1 MWTTTKQRLI
11 PGRLLGRV
19 SSLDWF
25 ISIGL
30 VPLSYA
36 LVGPVAGVFGARD
49 DARRGRAHRRRD
61 HLRLPVPAR
70 DAGHRAT
77 GGDGRAAT
85 PEPGAAWGESML
97 LGLASVLRT
106 PGGSPGEGA
115 SLMCS
120 AADSDTW
127 VMKQRAWLL
136 YLVTA
141 EAALFAYLFVPG
153 FRQGFVFNLIALSS
167 PIAIVQAVRMWKPAV
182 KAPWYL
188 FALGQAF
195 FVAGDVITYNY
206 EKFFGTALPF
216 PSIGDV
222 LYLSVYPCL
231 IAGILLL
238 VRRRSPGRDR
248 EGLID
253 SLIIAVGLGVIS
265 WSFLM
270 GPIAHDSSSTPLQK
284 LVSMGY
290 PFMDLVLLTVVVR
303 LAIAPGRRGL
313 AFYLLPAAALFLFAT
328 DFLYSYISVQG
339 LVYDQSGY
347 LEAGWATFYIL
358 WGAAALHPS
367 MAALSDRAPDKEIRL
382 TRARLVLLGAALAH
396 RATRIGVVQ
405 LLRGEHSD
413 LWVITGS
420 TTILFILVAIRMSGL
435 VHKLELSFGREKAL
449 RTAGASLVTAT
460 NRESIYAAA
469 MYAASPL
476 ANQGRARLLVRV
488 ESEERTA
495 LRPLRRGR
503 DVRRR

>member
-1 MWTTTKQRLI
+1 
-11 PGRLLGRV
+11 
-19 SSLDWF
+19 
-25 ISIGL
+25 
-30 VPLSYA
+30 
-36 LVGPVAGVFGARD
+36 
-49 DARRGRAHRRRD
+49 
-61 HLRLPVPAR
+61 
-70 DAGHRAT
+70 
-77 GGDGRAAT
+77 
-85 PEPGAAWGESML
+85 
-97 LGLASVLRT
+97 
-106 PGGSPGEGA
+106 
-115 SLMCS
+115 MCS
-120 AADSDTW
+120 AVDSDTW

-167 PIAIVQAVRMWKPAV
+167 PIAIVQAVRMWKPTV

-188 FALGQAF
+188 FALGQTF

-253 SLIIAVGLGVIS
+253 SLIVAVGLGVIS

-382 TRARLVLLGAALAH
+382 TRARGSCCSARPRSPRNSFGSCSSCAASTATSGSSPAPRRSSSSSSRSACRASCTSSSSRSAERRRSAPRAH
-396 RATRIGVVQ
+396 R
-405 LLRGEHSD
+405 S
-413 LWVITGS
+413 
-420 TTILFILVAIRMSGL
+420 
-435 VHKLELSFGREKAL
+435 
-449 RTAGASLVTAT
+449 
-460 NRESIYAAA
+460 
-469 MYAASPL
+469 
-476 ANQGRARLLVRV
+476 
-488 ESEERTA
+488 
-495 LRPLRRGR
+495 
-503 DVRRR
+503 